1 VGLTALAVEFATVPR
16 QMRRALLLT
25 LALVS
30 GALLWAPAAPAQD
43 EVPPGGQPVPPGP
56 PPAPDLVLS
65 GRNVR
70 MTRTGVVGIKL
81 GCRTNAAP
89 GEACI
94 GSLTLRLAKAIVIE
108 VPPPPNARPNTKP
121 RKRTIAPFNFGV
133 IDFTVVIGD
142 VAQMRLRLSKRA
154 QDLIRQ
160 QERVRVDL
168 IADYNSRAGAQGR
181 SRRNVR
187 FYFPT
192 KPES

>member
-1 VGLTALAVEFATVPR
+1 
-16 QMRRALLLT
+16 MRRALLLT
-25 LALVS
+25 LACVS
-30 GALLWAPAAPAQD
+30 AALLWAPAAPAQD
-43 EVPPGGQPVPPGP
+43 EVPPGGQPAPPGP

-70 MTRTGVVGIKL
+70 MTRGGVVGIKL

-108 VPPPPNARPNTKP
+108 VPPPPNAKPGTKP
-121 RKRTIAPFNFGV
+121 RRRTIAPFNFGV

-142 VAQMRLRLSKRA
+142 VAQLRLRLSKRA

-160 QERVRVDL
+160 REQVRVDL
-168 IADYNSRAGAQGR
+168 LADYSSRAGAQESAGR
-181 SRRNVR
+181 NIRV
-187 FYFPT
+187 YFPT

>member
-1 VGLTALAVEFATVPR
+1 
-16 QMRRALLLT
+16 MRRVLV
-25 LALVS
+25 LALT
-30 GALLWAPAAPAQD
+30 GALLWPAAASAQT
-43 EVPPGGQPVPPGP
+43 PGP
-56 PPAPDLVLS
+56 PEPPEPLARAPDLVLS

-70 MTRTGVVGIKL
+70 MTRGGVVGIKL

-108 VPPPPNARPNTKP
+108 VPPPPNAKPGTKP
-121 RKRTIAPFNFGV
+121 RRRTIAPFNFGV
-133 IDFTVVIGD
+133 IDFTLVIGD
-142 VAQMRLRLSKRA
+142 VAQLRLRLSQRA
-154 QDLIRQ
+154 QDLIRR

-168 IADYNSRAGAQGR
+168 IADYNSRAGAQES

-187 FYFPT
+187 VYFPT

>member
-1 VGLTALAVEFATVPR
+1 
-16 QMRRALLLT
+16 MRRALLLT

-43 EVPPGGQPVPPGP
+43 EAPPGGQPLPPGP

-70 MTRTGVVGIKL
+70 MTRGGVVGIKL

-94 GSLTLRLAKAIVIE
+94 GSLTLRLAKAIVVE
-108 VPPPPNARPNTKP
+108 VPPPPNAKPGTKP
-121 RKRTIAPFNFGV
+121 RRRTIAPFNFGV

-142 VAQMRLRLSKRA
+142 VAQLRLRLSKRA

-160 QERVRVDL
+160 REQVRVDL
-168 IADYNSRAGAQGR
+168 LADYSSRAGAQESAG
-181 SRRNVR
+181 RNVR
-187 FYFPT
+187 VYFPT

>member
-1 VGLTALAVEFATVPR
+1 
-16 QMRRALLLT
+16 MRRVLV
-25 LALVS
+25 LALT
-30 GALLWAPAAPAQD
+30 GALLWPTAAVAQTPA
-43 EVPPGGQPVPPGP
+43 PPGP

-70 MTRTGVVGIKL
+70 LTRTGVVGIKL
-81 GCRTNAAP
+81 GCRTNASP

-108 VPPPPNARPNTKP
+108 VPPPPNAKPNVKP

-142 VAQMRLRLSKRA
+142 VAELRLRLSKRA

-168 IADYNSRAGAQGR
+168 IADYNSRAGAQA
-181 SRRNVR
+181 SARRNVR
-187 FYFPT
+187 VYFPA
-192 KPES
+192 KPGS

>member
-1 VGLTALAVEFATVPR
+1 VGLTVWLAGDFATVLR
-16 QMRRALLLT
+16 QMRRALLL
-25 LALVS
+25 ALVPS
-30 GALLWAPAAPAQD
+30 VLLWAPSALAQTPAPEPGAQ
-43 EVPPGGQPVPPGP
+43 PAPPGP
-56 PPAPDLVLS
+56 PPPPDLVLS

-81 GCRTNAAP
+81 GCRANAAP

-94 GSLTLRLAKAIVIE
+94 GSLTVRLAKAIVIV
-108 VPPPPNARPNTKP
+108 VPPPPNKPKAKP
-121 RKRTIAPFNFGV
+121 RVRTISPFNFGV

-142 VAQMRLRLSKRA
+142 AAQLRLRLSKRA

-168 IADYNSRAGAQGR
+168 IADYNSRAGAAGT

-187 FYFPT
+187 VYFPT
-192 KPES
+192 KPGS

>member
-1 VGLTALAVEFATVPR
+1 
-16 QMRRALLLT
+16 MRRALLLT

-43 EVPPGGQPVPPGP
+43 EAPPGGQPLPPGP

-70 MTRTGVVGIKL
+70 MTRSGVVGIKL

-108 VPPPPNARPNTKP
+108 VPPPPKAKPGTKP
-121 RKRTIAPFNFGV
+121 GRRTIAPFNFGV

-142 VAQMRLRLSKRA
+142 VAQLRLRLSKRA

-160 QERVRVDL
+160 REQVRVDL
-168 IADYNSRAGAQGR
+168 IADYNSRAGAAGT

-187 FYFPT
+187 VYFPT
-192 KPES
+192 KPGS

>member
-1 VGLTALAVEFATVPR
+1 
-16 QMRRALLLT
+16 MRRALLLT
-25 LALVS
+25 LALVF

-43 EVPPGGQPVPPGP
+43 EPPPGGEPVPPGP

-65 GRNVR
+65 GRSVR
-70 MTRTGVVGIKL
+70 MTRGGIVGIKL

-94 GSLTLRLAKAIVIE
+94 GSLTLRLANPIVIE
-108 VPPPPNARPNTKP
+108 VPPPPNAKPNTRP
-121 RKRTIAPFNFGV
+121 RRRTIAPFNFGV

-142 VAQMRLRLSKRA
+142 VAQLRLRLSKRA

-168 IADYNSRAGAQGR
+168 IADYNSRAGAQA
-181 SRRNVR
+181 SARRNVR

>member
-1 VGLTALAVEFATVPR
+1 
-16 QMRRALLLT
+16 MRRALP
-25 LALVS
+25 LALT
-30 GALLWAPAAPAQD
+30 GALLWPAAAAAQT
-43 EVPPGGQPVPPGP
+43 PPPPPPPPGP
-56 PPAPDLVLS
+56 PPPPDLVLS

-70 MTRTGVVGIKL
+70 MTRSGVVGIKL
-81 GCRTNAAP
+81 GCRANAAP

-108 VPPPPNARPNTKP
+108 VPPPPNAKTGTQP

-142 VAQMRLRLSKRA
+142 AAQVRLRLSKRA

-168 IADYNSRAGAQGR
+168 IAAYNSRAGAPGS

-187 FYFPT
+187 VYFPT
-192 KPES
+192 RPGS

>member
-1 VGLTALAVEFATVPR
+1 
-16 QMRRALLLT
+16 MRRALLLT
-25 LALVS
+25 LAFVS
-30 GALLWAPAAPAQD
+30 GALLWAPAALAQD
-43 EVPPGGQPVPPGP
+43 EAPPVGQPAPAGP

-70 MTRTGVVGIKL
+70 MTRSGVVGIKL

-108 VPPPPNARPNTKP
+108 VPPPPNAKPGTKP
-121 RKRTIAPFNFGV
+121 RRRTIAPFNFGV

-142 VAQMRLRLSKRA
+142 VAQLRLRLSKRA

-160 QERVRVDL
+160 REQVRVDL
-168 IADYNSRAGAQGR
+168 IADYNSRAGAQES
-181 SRRNVR
+181 SRRNIRV
-187 FYFPT
+187 YFPT

>member
-1 VGLTALAVEFATVPR
+1 
-16 QMRRALLLT
+16 MRRALLLT

-43 EVPPGGQPVPPGP
+43 EVPPGGQPAPPGP

-70 MTRTGVVGIKL
+70 MTRTGVVAIKL

-94 GSLTLRLAKAIVIE
+94 GSLTLRLANAIVIE
-108 VPPPPNARPNTKP
+108 VPPPPNAKPNTKP
-121 RKRTIAPFNFGV
+121 RRRTIAPFNFGV

-142 VAQMRLRLSKRA
+142 VAQLRVRLSKRA

-168 IADYNSRAGAQGR
+168 IADYNSRAGAQES

-192 KPES
+192 KPDL

>member
-1 VGLTALAVEFATVPR
+1 
-16 QMRRALLLT
+16 MRRVLVFALT
-25 LALVS
+25 
-30 GALLWAPAAPAQD
+30 GALLWPAAAVAQTPA
-43 EVPPGGQPVPPGP
+43 PPGP

-70 MTRTGVVGIKL
+70 MTRTGVVGIKI
-81 GCRTNAAP
+81 GCRTNAAA

-94 GSLTLRLAKAIVIE
+94 GSLTLRLAKPIVID
-108 VPPPPNARPNTKP
+108 VPPPPNAKPNTP

-142 VAQMRLRLSKRA
+142 VAQLRLRLSKRA

-160 QERVRVDL
+160 RGQVRVDL
-168 IADYNSRAGAQGR
+168 IAAYNSRAGAPGS

-187 FYFPT
+187 VYFPT

>member
-1 VGLTALAVEFATVPR
+1 VKFATVPR
-16 QMRRALLLT
+16 HMRRVLVFALT
-25 LALVS
+25 
-30 GALLWAPAAPAQD
+30 GALLWPAAAVAQT
-43 EVPPGGQPVPPGP
+43 PPPPPPPGP

-81 GCRTNAAP
+81 GCRTNAAA

-94 GSLTLRLAKAIVIE
+94 GSLTLRLAKPIVIE
-108 VPPPPNARPNTKP
+108 VPPPPKAKPNTPP

-142 VAQMRLRLSKRA
+142 VAQLRLRLSKRA

-160 QERVRVDL
+160 REQVRVDL

-187 FYFPT
+187 VYFPT